1 MNNRLTLRILDKA
14 EEDLIL
20 IGEYI
25 AKDNPAAAYNLFKQ
39 FYATFDLLTEYP
51 NLGVRRTDFTYKD
64 VRFYV
69 IRKNFLI
76 LYKFEASTLFILR
89 VLTAYQDICTL
100 L

>member
-51 NLGVRRTDFTYKD
+51 NLGV
-64 VRFYV
+64 
-69 IRKNFLI
+69 
-76 LYKFEASTLFILR
+76 
-89 VLTAYQDICTL
+89 
-100 L
+100 